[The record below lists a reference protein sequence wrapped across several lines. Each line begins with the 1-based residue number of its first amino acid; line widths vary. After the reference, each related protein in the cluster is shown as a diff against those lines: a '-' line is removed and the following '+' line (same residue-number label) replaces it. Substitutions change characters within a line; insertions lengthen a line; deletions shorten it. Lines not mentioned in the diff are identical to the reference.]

1 MRKSTVVTVGEKFG
15 ERVVIAEV
23 QRRTGKRLEAVFR
36 CDADLSTDCVKE
48 AVVHY
53 HDLTRKKN
61 PTKTCRPC
69 AYAYTT
75 ANKIGV
81 KRVPPKFIHTRPSKP
96 MALPPGIGS
105 AAAAILRGAYSR
117 GAI

>member
-1 MRKSTVVTVGEKFG
+1 MGSRIVVTVGEKFG

-23 QRRTGKRLEAVFR
+23 PRRPGKRLEAVVR
-36 CDADLSTDCVKE
+36 CDADLSTDCVK
-48 AVVHY
+48 AATVHY
-53 HDLTRKKN
+53 HDLTRTTK

-75 ANKIGV
+75 KNKIGV
-81 KRVPPKFIHTRPSKP
+81 KRVPPEFIYTRPDKP
-96 MALPPGIGS
+96 MELPPGIGS